1 MNSWVSMYRLM
12 SEKATTAKT
21 SKASSGETKK
31 TTKKAVAKEAPVK
44 KVASKKDTSKIDE
57 SFAVFETGG
66 KQYTVSVGE
75 IVRVEKIKGE
85 YKEGE
90 TIKFDKVLLVDDGK
104 NTSIGDPYLK
114 GAAVSASLEKIGR
127 SRKVDVVKYK
137 AKSRYFKR
145 NGHRQPFFEIKIIAI
160 L

>member
-1 MNSWVSMYRLM
+1 M
-12 SEKATTAKT
+12 SEKATATKT
-21 SKASSGETKK
+21 SKVSSGEIKKTAKKVVAKKEASVKKATPKK
-31 TTKKAVAKEAPVK
+31 TTPEG
-44 KVASKKDTSKIDE
+44 DE

-90 TIKFDKVLLVDDGK
+90 SIKFDKVLLVDDGK

-114 GAAVSASLEKIGR
+114 GAAVSATLEKIGR
-127 SRKVDVVKYK
+127 SRKVDVVKYR

-145 NGHRQPFFEIKIIAI
+145 NGHRQPFFEVKITAI

>member
-1 MNSWVSMYRLM
+1 M
-12 SEKATTAKT
+12 SEKATATKT
-21 SKASSGETKK
+21 NEVGSGETKK
-31 TTKKAVAKEAPVK
+31 TVKKIVAKKEASVKKATPK
-44 KVASKKDTSKIDE
+44 KTTPEGDG

-90 TIKFDKVLLVDDGK
+90 SIKFDKVLLVDDGK
-104 NTSIGDPYLK
+104 NTSIGDPHLK
-114 GAAVSASLEKIGR
+114 GAAVSATLEKIGR
-127 SRKVDVVKYK
+127 SRKVDVVKYR

-145 NGHRQPFFEIKIIAI
+145 NGHRQPFFEVKITAI

>member
-1 MNSWVSMYRLM
+1 M
-12 SEKATTAKT
+12 SEKVTATKTNEVGSGKATKT
-21 SKASSGETKK
+21 SKASSGKTKK
-31 TTKKAVAKEAPVK
+31 TTKKEAPVK
-44 KVASKKDTSKIDE
+44 KTTSKVDE

-75 IVRVEKIKGE
+75 TVKVEKIKGE

-114 GAAVSASLEKIGR
+114 GAAVSATLEKIGR
-127 SRKVDVVKYK
+127 SRKVDVVKYR

-145 NGHRQPFFEIKIIAI
+145 NGHRQPFFEVKITAI

>member
-1 MNSWVSMYRLM
+1 M

-21 SKASSGETKK
+21 SKTGSGGTKK
-31 TTKKAVAKEAPVK
+31 TVKKTVAKKKAPVK
-44 KVASKKDTSKIDE
+44 KAASKKTEQKKDE
-57 SFAVFETGG
+57 SFVVFETGG

-75 IVRVEKIKGE
+75 VVRVEKIKGE

-104 NTSIGDPYLK
+104 DTSIGDPYIK
-114 GAAVSASLEKIGR
+114 GAVVSATLEIIGR
-127 SRKVDVVKYK
+127 SRKVDVVKYR

-145 NGHRQPFFEIKIIAI
+145 NGHRQPFFEVKITAI